1 MSQPAS
7 PQGPATELAAQAVPA
22 ATTVTGT
29 GISFDFTY
37 NNTDYTVVVKTPDQ
51 HGQYGLTVTEAPST
65 AGGTPTTVASF
76 IYAPATSTTTE
87 GFEIAVA
94 LPKSLQVDSNL
105 TINTLSVNITKGTV
119 QPLS

>member
-1 MSQPAS
+1 MSDPAI
-7 PQGPATELAAQAVPA
+7 PQNPGTGLAPQAGPA

-37 NNTDYTVVVKTPDQ
+37 NDTDYTVAVKTPDQ
-51 HGQYGLTVTEAPST
+51 HGQYGITVTEAPST

-94 LPKSLQVDSNL
+94 LPKALQVDSNL
-105 TINTLSVNITKGTV
+105 TINTLSVNITKGMW